1 MKKILGIISV
11 TAAVLVLLSGWLMGS
26 RSKVI
31 NTADELYSPNTGTT
45 PVYIFVAIGIIAL
58 AVIIFIRRRK

>member
-1 MKKILGIISV
+1 MKKVLGIISV
-11 TAAVLVLLSGWLMGS
+11 IAAVLLSGWALA
-26 RSKVI
+26 SKAKEI